1 MAEDCAVCRLVRTYV
16 LFAVPLLAMIGAFAL
31 GDSSGEQLWFADT
44 RLIDVLSWGSLAAL
58 VGIVTYKA
66 YKSML
71 FPRDGCVGWR
81 RCRHLSPMRTLI
93 HLELSSWTQN

>member
-16 LFAVPLLAMIGAFAL
+16 LFAVPLLAMIGAFAFS
-31 GDSSGEQLWFADT
+31 DSPDKELWFADT

-66 YKSML
+66 YQEYVI
-71 FPRDGCVGWR
+71 PQR
-81 RCRHLSPMRTLI
+81 RMRRLEEMRASVPDEDLNSP
-93 HLELSSWTQN
+93 